1 VSQPT
6 LALSFGRP
14 PAAPQAEAHPAPPAE
29 QPKVTL
35 GDSTNVFETPRFSF
49 GSKPADPKT
58 KKVCLQGTSHND
70 PQVWDNFGLASDDA
84 LP

>member
-1 VSQPT
+1 V
-6 LALSFGRP
+6 LSFGRP
-14 PAAPQAEAHPAPPAE
+14 AAAPQPVERPTTPAE

-58 KKVCLQGTSHND
+58 KKVC
-70 PQVWDNFGLASDDA
+70 
-84 LP
+84 